1 MNDRN
6 QYDEDA
12 AISEDLNESHFSK
25 CCNYRIVFNNA
36 TGDYVCSGCRARIK

>member
-1 MNDRN
+1 MNDRK
-6 QYDEDA
+6 QYDEHE
-12 AISEDLNESHFSK
+12 AIEKDLKKENFSK